1 MNTFTKRLVLILCLF
16 AGFTAQAQKSGN
28 VTGKIL
34 DQTTKK
40 PIDYASVIIRKASDS
55 TTVGSAIT
63 LPTGAFEVKDLAPGS
78 YILQSAFLGY
88 RTTTKNFT
96 IPSDRSNV
104 NVGDVFIEDTG
115 LSLETVDVVGEAP
128 PVRVKKDTLEF
139 NASSFKVKEN
149 AVVED
154 LLKKLPGV
162 DVDKSG
168 SITAQGETIT
178 RVRVDGKDFMGN
190 DPLLA
195 TRNLPADMIDKIQII
210 DDLSDQSK
218 FSGIDDG
225 NREKIINIT
234 TRQDKK
240 KGYFGNSTI
249 AGGTDERYEAS
260 INVNKFNQDQQFS
273 IIGQFNNVNKQ
284 SFGAGGGGGFS
295 GGGGGGGRGGFGG
308 GSGGGGGGG
317 ITTTNALGFNFA
329 DTYADETKINGS
341 YFFNK
346 TSTLNTS
353 NSFTQNLFGSNT
365 TTVRNDAYSLSE
377 RLNHRLN
384 FTIDT
389 KLDSTTSIR
398 IQPNISYVQSDGVS
412 TNDYERDVLASQT
425 IGSQRYN
432 TQSSAPN
439 FSNSILIR
447 KRFERRGRTLS
458 LNVNTNINSSDANNY
473 NYINDIV
480 TTGSGTII
488 NLTNQLNDNNS
499 RNFSNTARLV
509 FTEPL
514 SKTLNLELNYQN
526 SFSKD
531 NNDRLVY
538 NFNPVTQE
546 FTVLDPT
553 YTNMFENQTLTNS
566 LGFSINKVEKKY
578 NWNLGLAIQNTDRKN
593 LNLTNGSE
601 FNQNFYNLTPTG
613 QFRYTFSQNKRFEIN
628 YRGSTSQP
636 GINQIQPIPD
646 NTNTQSVILG
656 NPGLKP
662 SFSNNLRLNYRNFD
676 FASFRS
682 LFSYLNITQTFNA
695 FGNDQQLVTD
705 PTDVNYGKV
714 ATTFVNVKGNISA
727 NGGINMGQPLVAG
740 NKVSMSIGA
749 NMNYNRE
756 TNYTS
761 GLENINNRF
770 GGEGT
775 LKFVSNMD
783 KLDMN
788 AGVRLRYDNS
798 KFSAQP
804 NSNTDFYTLTPN
816 IDISYMFPGNIRLQT
831 DVNYNKVTGRGNGF
845 DVDYTLVNAYISRQF
860 FKNRGTFKISAYDLL
875 DQNTGISRTA
885 SANSIQDSN
894 FNVLKRY
901 YMFGFTYSLNRVG
914 GQTMSGPGGQGGGR
928 MGGGMM
934 RM

>member
-1 MNTFTKRLVLILCLF
+1 MNIITKRLILILCLF

-28 VTGKIL
+28 VTGKVL
-34 DQTTKK
+34 DKSNNS
-40 PIDYASVIIRKASDS
+40 PVDYASVVVRKLSDS
-55 TTVGSAIT
+55 STVKSVVTA
-63 LPTGAFEVKDLAPGS
+63 PTGVFEIKDLAPGA
-78 YILQSAFLGY
+78 YFLQAGFLGY
-88 RTTTKNFT
+88 NTAIKNFT
-96 IPSDRSNV
+96 IAADRSNV
-104 NVGDVFIEDTG
+104 NIGNILIESAVNLEGVEFVGQ
-115 LSLETVDVVGEAP
+115 AP
-128 PVRVKKDTLEF
+128 PVRVKKDTIEF
-139 NASSFKVKEN
+139 AASQFKVKEN

-154 LLKKLPGV
+154 VLKKLPGV
-162 DVDKSG
+162 EVDKSG

-178 RVRVDGKDFMGN
+178 KVRVDGKDFMGN

-234 TRQDKK
+234 TRQEKK
-240 KGYFGNSTI
+240 FGYFGNSTI
-249 AGGTDERYEAS
+249 AGGTDDRYEAS
-260 INVNKFNQDQQFS
+260 INVNKFKNDQQFS
-273 IIGQFNNVNKQ
+273 VIGQFNNINKQ
-284 SFGAGGGGGFS
+284 SFGAGGGGGM
-295 GGGGGGGRGGFGG
+295 GGGRGGMGGGFGG
-308 GSGGGGGGG
+308 GGASGV
-317 ITTTNALGFNFA
+317 TTTNALGFNFA

-353 NSFTQNLFGSNT
+353 SSFTQNLFGNNT
-365 TTVRNDAYSLSE
+365 TTVKNDAYSLSE

-389 KLDSTTSIR
+389 KIDSTTSIR
-398 IQPNISYVQSDGVS
+398 IQPNLSYTQSDGLS
-412 TNDYERDVLASQT
+412 TNSYDRNVLTTQT
-425 IGSQRYN
+425 VGF
-432 TQSSAPN
+432 QSYDSHSTAPS
-439 FSNSILIR
+439 FSNSILVR
-447 KRFERRGRTLS
+447 KKFQRRGRTLS

-473 NYINDIV
+473 NNIQDVI
-480 TTGSGTII
+480 TTGTGTIT
-488 NLTNQLNDNNS
+488 NLTNQLNDNNGK
-499 RNFSNTARLV
+499 NFSNTARLV

-538 NFNPVTQE
+538 NFDPIIQE

-553 YTNMFENQTLTNS
+553 YTNMFENRTLTNS

-578 NWNLGLAIQNTDRKN
+578 NWNVGLAVQNTDREN
-593 LNLTNGSE
+593 LNLSKGTV
-601 FNQNFYNLTPTG
+601 FNQNFYNLTPTA
-613 QFRYTFSQNKRFEIN
+613 QYRYTFSQNKRFELN
-628 YRGSTSQP
+628 YRGSTQQP
-636 GINQIQPIPD
+636 SINQIQPIPD
-646 NTNTQSVILG
+646 NTNTQSVVLG
-656 NPGLKP
+656 NPMLKP
-662 SFSNNLRLNYRNFD
+662 SFGNNIRMSYRNFN
-676 FASFRS
+676 FASFKS
-682 LFSYLNITQTFNA
+682 FFSYLNFTQTFNA
-695 FGNDQQLVTD
+695 FASDQRLVTN
-705 PTDVNYGKV
+705 PTDPNYGKI

-727 NGGINMGQPLVAG
+727 NGGVNLGQPLLEN
-740 NKVSMSIGA
+740 NKISMSIGF
-749 NMNYNRE
+749 NGNYNKE
-756 TNYTS
+756 TNFTN

-775 LKFVSNMD
+775 LKIVSNMD
-783 KLDMN
+783 KLDLN

-804 NSNTDFYTLTPN
+804 NSNTDYYTLVPN
-816 IDISYMFPGNIRLQT
+816 IDISYMFPGNIRFQT

-845 DVDYTLVNAYISRQF
+845 DTEYTLVNAFISRQF
-860 FKNRGTFKISAYDLL
+860 FKNRGTFKLSAYDLFN
-875 DQNTGISRTA
+875 QNTGITRTA

-901 YMFGFTYSLNRVG
+901 FLFGFTYTLNRVG
-914 GQTMSGPGGQGGGR
+914 GQNVGGAQGNQQRGSGM